1 MAGPLDFSFD
11 HIHIYCSDLAAT
23 EKWFTEGLGADVAGR
38 PESRGVPS
46 VRLEGRAAPTST
58 CGRPARTRT
67 WWRRVRSSFGT
78 NHFGVR
84 VSDVDATVAELRKRG
99 VFIEVEPLDFSAQ
112 SRIAFIKGPDG
123 VRIELV
129 QART

>member
-1 MAGPLDFSFD
+1 MAGPLDVTFD
-11 HIHIYCSDLAAT
+11 HIHIFCSDMEAT
-23 EKWFTEGLGADVAGR
+23 ARWFIEGLGAEDVGR

-46 VRLEGRAAPTST
+46 VRLKLGGANVYL
-58 CGRPARTRT
+58 RPARDDESL
-67 WWRRVRSSFGT
+67 VAPGPESFGT

-84 VSDVDATVAELRKRG
+84 VSDVDATVEELRKRG
-99 VFIEVEPLDFSAQ
+99 VFIDVEPWDFSPG
-112 SRIAFIKGPDG
+112 SRIAYILGPDN

>member
-1 MAGPLDFSFD
+1 MAGPLDVSFD

-46 VRLEGRAAPTST
+46 VRLKLGGANIYL
-58 CGRPARTRT
+58 RPARDDEHL
-67 WWRRVRSSFGT
+67 VAPGPELFGT
-78 NHFGVR
+78 NHFGLR
-84 VSDVDATVAELRKRG
+84 VANVDATVEELRKRG

-112 SRIAFIKGPDG
+112 SRIAFVKGPDG

>member
-11 HIHIYCSDLAAT
+11 HIHIYTSDLAAT

-46 VRLEGRAAPTST
+46 VRLKLAGANIYL
-58 CGRPARTRT
+58 RPARADETL
-67 WWRRVRSSFGT
+67 VAPGPELYGT
-78 NHFGVR
+78 NHFGLR
-84 VSDVDATVAELRKRG
+84 VANVDATVEELRGRG

>member
-1 MAGPLDFSFD
+1 MAGPLDFTFA
-11 HIHIYCSDLAAT
+11 HIHIYCTDLAAT
-23 EKWFTEGLGADVAGR
+23 ERWFAEGLGAEVVGR

-46 VRLEGRAAPTST
+46 VRLKLGGANVYL
-58 CGRPARTRT
+58 RPKRDDEDLVPAGPQ
-67 WWRRVRSSFGT
+67 SFGT

-84 VSDVDATVAELRKRG
+84 VADVDASIAELRGRG
-99 VFIEVEPLDFSAQ
+99 VTIDVEPWDFSPS
-112 SRIAFIKGPDG
+112 SRIAFIKGPDE

>member
-11 HIHIYCSDLAAT
+11 HIHIYTSDLAAT
-23 EKWFTEGLGADVAGR
+23 EKWFTEALGADVAGR

-46 VRLEGRAAPTST
+46 VRLKLGGANVYL
-58 CGRPARTRT
+58 RPARDDENL
-67 WWRRVRSSFGT
+67 VAAGPQSFGT

-84 VSDVDATVAELRKRG
+84 VENVDATVEELRKRG
-99 VFIEVEPLDFSAQ
+99 VFIDLEPVDFSPQ

>member
-11 HIHIYCSDLAAT
+11 HIHIYCSDLDAT

-46 VRLEGRAAPTST
+46 VRLKLGGANIYL
-58 CGRPARTRT
+58 RPARDDEHL
-67 WWRRVRSSFGT
+67 VAPGPELFGT

-84 VSDVDATVAELRKRG
+84 VANVDETVEELRKRG